1 LRRVLVLEDDECLRE
16 MLVDT
21 VESLD
26 FEVHGADGAKMA
38 LVLGRQFEFDVIIS
52 DIRMA
57 GPTDGLGVLAQLKQQ
72 QPKVA
77 CIVITG
83 FADQTAP
90 LRALQIRVDDY
101 LYKPFEVNHLVE
113 ALERVRQ
120 SRQQNKWYRQ
130 FLSKLFATQA
140 SPEQLDQLQQA
151 RESCLKFFFVGI
163 RSKHLYAETALA
175 AWDHWEELEAD
186 YLRVAGVAQAPLELV
201 RSLLERYQIWQ
212 DKVTRDARERSFVSA
227 SQRSQEKVE
236 RATFRRF
243 FERVQSAQ
251 LSAEDISLA
260 VSLRRIPA
268 ERRRCNPELERL
280 YRRTWG

>member
-1 LRRVLVLEDDECLRE
+1 

-26 FEVHGADGAKMA
+26 LEVHGADGAKMA
-38 LVLGRQFEFDVIIS
+38 LVLGQQYNFDVVIS

-57 GPTDGLGVLAQLKQQ
+57 GPTDGLGVLASLKKQQ
-72 QPKVA
+72 PALA

-101 LYKPFEVNHLVE
+101 LYKPFEVNDLVQ
-113 ALERVRQ
+113 ALDRVRQ
-120 SRQQNKWYRQ
+120 SRSQRTWYRQ
-130 FLSKLFATQA
+130 FLGKLFPTQA
-140 SPEQLDQLQQA
+140 SPEQLDQLQHA
-151 RESCLKFFFVGI
+151 RESCLKTFFVAV

-175 AWDHWEELEAD
+175 AWDLWEDLEAD
-186 YLRVAGVAQAPLELV
+186 YLRAAGVAQAPLELV
-201 RSLLERYQIWQ
+201 RSLLERYQLWQ
-212 DKVTRDARERSFVSA
+212 DKLARDARERHFVSA
-227 SQRSQEKVE
+227 SQRSPEKVE

-243 FERVQSAQ
+243 LERVQKAQ

-268 ERRRCNPELERL
+268 ERRRCNAELERL
-280 YRRTWG
+280 YRRSWA